1 MNGANGVNSVGG
13 LLSKIAAEREAQRS
27 YWTEHSVETTVEAM
41 MLDSQA
47 KAIDL
52 EERPEVSCS
61 TLQHDPDRGRPV
73 LLELVRRHR
82 LLSPHGLSSPK
93 DA

>member
-1 MNGANGVNSVGG
+1 MNGASGVDGVGG
-13 LLSKIAAEREAQRS
+13 VLSKVAAEREAQRS

-61 TLQHDPDRGRPV
+61 VLQHDLYGRRPAC
-73 LLELVRRHR
+73 LL
-82 LLSPHGLSSPK
+82 
-93 DA
+93 